1 MTGSRLATSGMDNA
15 IKIWDLSESRIQHA
29 IDSSNTLVNGTIA
42 AIASTV
48 SVYSPIFSTRR
59 VHQNYVDCVAWVG
72 EFLLSKSTHNRI
84 NMWRPLE
91 NSIGNKVF
99 CSAFDSEKGF

>member
-1 MTGSRLATSGMDNA
+1 MDNA
-15 IKIWDLSESRIQHA
+15 IKIWDLSESRIQHSM
-29 IDSSNTLVNGTIA
+29 DSSDTLVGGKLA

-84 NMWRPLE
+84 TMWRPLD
-91 NSIGNKVF
+91 NPIGNKVL
-99 CSAFDSEKGF
+99 CSAFGNEERF